1 MASKKDYEAV
11 TDRFG
16 NVTEYKH
23 KETGESIS
31 VSAYGELPD
40 TDSEVPAPGG
50 DTGNGNS
57 ATVAALGTTNGGSL
71 IQTQVADMLVQ
82 PLQAASVVLSSEPVM
97 FNSSEPLRIPT
108 LNAPFDT
115 DWVGEN
121 ERIPEA
127 TNTFGEI
134 TLMPTERK
142 SIKTIVRV
150 SNELIRMAK
159 RGVSEALQARLIEDV
174 RTKLDTALLTGDGAD
189 NSVTGILNQPG
200 TLKGTFDKSDPD
212 TILDGLALMAAEEV
226 TPNRVFLNGQDF
238 FALRKVKDKQGRAIL
253 QPDVTA
259 DAVYRL
265 HGVPASVSNKVP
277 AGTAIL
283 ADMSKVAVVRDLDPD
298 ITILTERYA
307 EYDQTGIRVRA
318 RYDLGLLNGSAVA
331 ILEG

>member
-1 MASKKDYEAV
+1 MASKQDYEKQ

-16 NVTEYKH
+16 NTSYLNP
-23 KETGESIS
+23 ETGKSIS
-31 VSAYGELPD
+31 ESEYEALPD
-40 TDSEVPAPGG
+40 TEPAPGENNAG
-50 DTGNGNS
+50 GAGAT
-57 ATVAALGTTNGGSL
+57 ATVANAIGTTNGGSL
-71 IQTQVADMLVQ
+71 IQTQVSDMLVQ
-82 PLQAASVVLSSEPVM
+82 PLQAASVVLGSGATI
-97 FNSSEPLRIPT
+97 FDSSEPLRIPT
-108 LNAPFDT
+108 LTEPFAT
-115 DWVGEN
+115 EWVGEN
-121 ERIPEA
+121 ELIPEA
-127 TNTFGEI
+127 QNTFGEI

-159 RGVSEALQARLIEDV
+159 RGVSEALQARLVEDV

-200 TLKGTFDKSDPD
+200 TLKGAFDPSDPD
-212 TILDGLALMAAEEV
+212 TILDGMALMAAEEI
-226 TPNRVFLNGQDF
+226 TPNRVFLSGADF
-238 FALRKVKDKQGRAIL
+238 YGLRKVKDKQGRALL

-265 HGVPASVSNKVP
+265 HGVPVTVSNKVP
-277 AGTAIL
+277 AGTSIL

-318 RYDLGLLNGSAVA
+318 RYDLGLLHSKAVA
-331 ILEG
+331 VLGG